1 MLRGDAVAI
10 KATKHR
16 RLHTQGL
23 PITPLVDT
31 ISKLLPSSTSS
42 RNSSISLR
50 KFTTVSNTKMTRHL
64 QGVALIVTAVLLV
77 FCNAGYHYHYQQR
90 AAQREF
96 LGLNL
101 ARLLKLPS

>member
-77 FCNAGYHYHYQQR
+77 FCNAGYHYQQR